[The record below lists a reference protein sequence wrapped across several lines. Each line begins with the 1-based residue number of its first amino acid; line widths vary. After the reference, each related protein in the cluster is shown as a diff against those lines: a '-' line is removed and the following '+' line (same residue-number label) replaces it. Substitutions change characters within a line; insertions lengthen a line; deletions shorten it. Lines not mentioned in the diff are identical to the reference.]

1 MFGIHRRQ
9 KTDQAS
15 TQAAGASSASTSL
28 RSPPRTPKHR
38 AAPPPPA
45 EERGFTGLEGDFEA
59 ERRRAV
65 GDERARP
72 YQHDDRSHLPGG
84 WSGVTHP

>member
-9 KTDQAS
+9 KSDQAS
-15 TQAAGASSASTSL
+15 NQASVSAATL
-28 RSPPRTPKHR
+28 NPPRKAPRHR

-65 GDERARP
+65 GDERSQP
-72 YQHDDRSHLPGG
+72 YEHDENPHLPGG